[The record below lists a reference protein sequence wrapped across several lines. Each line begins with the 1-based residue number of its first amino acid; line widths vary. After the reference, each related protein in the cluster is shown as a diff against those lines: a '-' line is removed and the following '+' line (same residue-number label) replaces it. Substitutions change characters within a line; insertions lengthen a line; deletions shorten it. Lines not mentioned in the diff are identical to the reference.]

1 MTTSEPGSPPASRSR
16 GLSIGEIAR
25 LAGVTSRAVRH
36 YHATGLLPEPARDSS
51 GYRRYQAADLVT
63 LVRIARL
70 RALGMP
76 VPQIAGRITAPGQ
89 AGLAADLRALAGE
102 LQAEIERLSALRA
115 RLLDAARQQALDDPA
130 RTLAAALREFGRLE
144 AGRDLAPPEAQAAA
158 LVDALHPLGIAGAL
172 DAAGSLL
179 TDPGRRAALDGL
191 LQRYRA
197 LTDDSPDGD
206 ADALA
211 RDVAAILPRPE
222 VPPRPVPVEAMD
234 NLLGGRLSRAQRRFL
249 HQLRATQES
258 GHD

>member
-1 MTTSEPGSPPASRSR
+1 MTISEPGSPPASRSP

-76 VPQIAGRITAPGQ
+76 VPQIAGRITPPGQ

-102 LQAEIERLSALRA
+102 LQAEIERLTALQA

-172 DAAGSLL
+172 DAAGTLL

-222 VPPRPVPVEAMD
+222 AAPRPVPLEAMD
-234 NLLGGRLSRAQRRFL
+234 KLLGGRLSRAQRRFL
-249 HQLRATQES
+249 HQLRAIQES

>member
-1 MTTSEPGSPPASRSR
+1 MTTSGPRSRPASPVP
-16 GLSIGEIAR
+16 GLAIGEIAR

-36 YHATGLLPEPARDSS
+36 YHATGLLPEPGRDSP

-76 VPQIAGRITAPGQ
+76 VPQIAARITPPGQ

-102 LQAEIERLSALRA
+102 LQAEIERLTALRA

-130 RTLAAALREFGRLE
+130 RMLATALRESGGLD
-144 AGRDLAPPEAQAAA
+144 AGSDLAPPEAQAAA
-158 LVDALHPLGIAGAL
+158 LVDALHPLGMAGAL
-172 DAAGSLL
+172 DAAGALL
-179 TDPGRRAALDGL
+179 TDPGRRAGLDGL

-197 LTDDSPDGD
+197 LTDDSTDAD

-222 VPPRPVPVEAMD
+222 AAPRPVPVEAMD
-234 NLLGGRLSRAQRRFL
+234 SLLGGRLSRARLRFM
-249 HQLRATQES
+249 HQLRAIQDS
-258 GHD
+258 GHE